1 MKVNFLPA
9 SPVLPM
15 HNQRRQFTAEFKA
28 KVALQAL
35 KEQKTLTQL
44 ADEYELHPTQITE
57 WKKQAQQPMGACL
70 WKPNGEKQEKP
81 QKTSLKSCMLK
92 LGN

>member
-1 MKVNFLPA
+1 
-9 SPVLPM
+9 M

-35 KEQKTLTQL
+35 KKQKTLTQL

-57 WKKQAQQPMGACL
+57 WKKL
-70 WKPNGEKQEKP
+70 I
-81 QKTSLKSCMLK
+81 LR
-92 LGN
+92 